1 MSFRYFQTWSNW
13 NLAELDGIHLKGIQ
27 VGHACRASRGKSV
40 ARKVP
45 KLPLKKQNAWTEKN
59 LLGLKERDGQCKED

>member
-13 NLAELDGIHLKGIQ
+13 NLAELGGIHLKGIQ

-45 KLPLKKQNAWTEKN
+45 KLPLQKSKMRGQKKTCWA
-59 LLGLKERDGQCKED
+59 